1 MLTYWSH
8 IFTCLTSSE
17 CRSRNRFLC
26 QFVWTTETVP
36 ILYNWLLQQFSF
48 NIIETLHSDC
58 THIEDCIFYFG
69 RFPHFVLFC
78 LFLSTFPPPFLQTD
92 SIIPIDDF
100 WWSIIIVK
108 LMQEEALVDLLW
120 SYYAAPEVPGQPFIY
135 FYFFH
140 MFDSWRLRS
149 IHKIG

>member
-69 RFPHFVLFC
+69 RFPHFFFFFVYIPSSIF
-78 LFLSTFPPPFLQTD
+78 QTD

-100 WWSIIIVK
+100 WWLIIIFSKTDARGSPCWLAVIV
-108 LMQEEALVDLLW
+108 LCCARGTWTAL
-120 SYYAAPEVPGQPFIY
+120 YF
-135 FYFFH
+135 FYFF
-140 MFDSWRLRS
+140 FICLIAGD
-149 IHKIG
+149 